1 MSLLSSVQDRLSALN
16 LESFQNAG
24 SQFGHSTRDWR
35 PSVMG
40 LNNFMYR
47 RNEFLIFN
55 LKNSFFFLQKAY
67 LFLKRMAYK
76 DSIVLYIDSTEISSQ
91 AVKNAASFANIPY
104 IASLWAGGTLTNFR
118 EVVYKVSRKAR
129 SSEMRVK
136 TMKYMSGVY
145 QLDFVPE
152 IIVSSSEFYS
162 PFAISESNLLSIPSI
177 AVSDSNLFSL
187 ESTYPALLNDDSFLA
202 TKVLFFVFSSSYW
215 FGKAD
220 FSMRYFGVTNA
231 LIYRSIKKLLF
242 ISISVLKKNLKRHRP
257 LRKWLRKVRERYH
270 SLLIIKMISVVGLEP
285 TFSFTRSGF

>member
-1 MSLLSSVQDRLSALN
+1 MFPLLSIQDRLSILN

-35 PSVMG
+35 PSALG
-40 LNNFMYR
+40 LSSFTYR
-47 RNEFLIFN
+47 RGEFLVFN

-67 LFLKRMAYK
+67 LFLKKMAYK
-76 DSIVLYIDSTEISSQ
+76 DSIVLYIDSTEVSSL
-91 AVKNAASFANIPY
+91 AVKNAASFAGIPY

-129 SSEMRVK
+129 ISEMRTK

-152 IIVSSSEFYS
+152 VVVSSSEFYS
-162 PFAISESNLLSIPSI
+162 PFAVSESNLLSIPSI
-177 AVSDSNLFSL
+177 AVADSNIFSL
-187 ESTYPALLNDDSFLA
+187 ESAYPILLNDDSFLA
-202 TKVLFFVFSSSYW
+202 TKVLFFIFSSSYW

-231 LIYRSIKKLLF
+231 AIYK
-242 ISISVLKKNLKRHRP
+242 SISLAFVVGLSILKKNLKRRRP
-257 LRKWLRKVRERYH
+257 LKRWLRRVKERYC
-270 SLLIIKMISVVGLEP
+270 SLFILKLLSVVGLEP